1 MPKVRLNL
9 SIGYAGAD
17 RNEVE
22 DIDDAFWESLTAE
35 EREKYLD
42 ELSRDW
48 ANNYVEYNAEIED

>member
-42 ELSRDW
+42 ELARDW